1 MSKPT
6 AQGRGRRSAGARAP
20 RREWA
25 ASCELAT
32 TAGAGRQ
39 PSSVLRPFPLGQP
52 GASAPSSSCDMTTSC
67 SGASGPQGRTS
78 RSSSPAA
85 AACVVA
91 AVACVGA
98 WALLGRAGSGPPP
111 ALAAPRTAAAGS
123 LAAVPPPACPAA
135 AAATAAARA
144 RSRRCRRLCASLGE
158 GAEGP
163 ARAASG
169 ALAASGRAEG
179 AGRGGDP
186 AGAARGAP
194 AAPAPLGGLCT
205 EGKRARCIA
214 AHTRKSALPC
224 GWRNNQQDRPLIL

>member
-1 MSKPT
+1 
-6 AQGRGRRSAGARAP
+6 
-20 RREWA
+20 
-25 ASCELAT
+25 
-32 TAGAGRQ
+32 
-39 PSSVLRPFPLGQP
+39 
-52 GASAPSSSCDMTTSC
+52 MTTSC

-169 ALAASGRAEG
+169 ALAPERAGG
-179 AGRGGDP
+179 AGRGGAP
-186 AGAARGAP
+186 AGAVRGAPP
-194 AAPAPLGGLCT
+194 AAPAPLGGLC
-205 EGKRARCIA
+205 KRARCIA
-214 AHTRKSALPC
+214 AQTRNNALPC
-224 GWRNNQQDRPLIL
+224 GWWRNHSASVASRHASRTPANWGEPGGGHGGCAAAMASQQQQLGKARPFNSSSTAGGQELASQIC